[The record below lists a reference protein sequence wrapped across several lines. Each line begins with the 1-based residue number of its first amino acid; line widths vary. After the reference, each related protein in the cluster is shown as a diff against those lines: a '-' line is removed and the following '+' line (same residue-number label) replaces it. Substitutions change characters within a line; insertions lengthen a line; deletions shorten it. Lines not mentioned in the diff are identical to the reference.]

1 MDEHTQR
8 CIVIFEALAADHE
21 ATGRSYSGG
30 NYSGGNNVVDPAS
43 IYYHA
48 ASREFAVAKAYR
60 TCIEMLKDPNYFD
73 SDRHLNP

>member
-8 CIVIFEALAADHE
+8 CIVVLEALAADHE
-21 ATGRSYSGG
+21 NSAKSYSGG
-30 NYSGGNNVVDPAS
+30 NKLVDPDS

-60 TCIEMLKDPNYFD
+60 TCIDMLKNPNYFD
-73 SDRHLNP
+73 PDRHSNP